1 MGELRAAVDGCV
13 GRVEL
18 TDGIELPSRLRDA
31 LAGLAEAMHAHAT
44 DEAEVQGYALA
55 IGDLGLSAM
64 PGPYVSAAKSCWGFI
79 SGTCAWFSRTDD
91 DSGGDPKGC
100 GIYNVTK

>member
-1 MGELRAAVDGCV
+1 M
-13 GRVEL
+13 

-64 PGPYVSAAKSCWGFI
+64 PGPYVSAAQSCWGFI